1 MKITLETVK
10 PHRLGTR
17 VTASTISFAQTGLV
31 RISCQAVRNTG
42 WTAGDSIS
50 TYRDDKGNLYVG
62 KGPDFVLKNLR
73 HDSTTIPA
81 LAFNSK
87 AYVFQLAKDMDWP
100 LGGGKMSHI
109 SYDFAPDPV
118 IVNDIQVWKLV

>member
-1 MKITLETVK
+1 MKITLERVK
-10 PHRLGTR
+10 PNVIGTR

-42 WTAGDSIS
+42 WAAGDSIS
-50 TYRDDKGNLYVG
+50 IYRDDKGNLYVG

-81 LAFNSK
+81 LAFSNK
-87 AYVFQLAKDMDWP
+87 AYVFQLAKEMDWP
-100 LGGGKMSHI
+100 LGGGKMTHI
-109 SYDFAPDPV
+109 SYDLQQYLDL
-118 IVNDIQVWKLV
+118 VNDIQVWKLV